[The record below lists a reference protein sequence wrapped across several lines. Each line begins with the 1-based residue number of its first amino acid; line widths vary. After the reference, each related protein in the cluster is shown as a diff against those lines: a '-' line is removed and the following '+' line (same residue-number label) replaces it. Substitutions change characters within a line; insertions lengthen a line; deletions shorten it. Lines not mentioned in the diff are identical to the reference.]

1 MSKIMASSKS
11 ATFKSDKRSIHTKIN
26 NYKYNYIGVHMSF
39 SALNAQALIGWQWFY
54 PSSAETNCSSTA
66 LQTFLKRIKY

>member
-1 MSKIMASSKS
+1 MSKIRASSKS

-26 NYKYNYIGVHMSF
+26 NYKYNYIGVHT
-39 SALNAQALIGWQWFY
+39 LIGWQWFY